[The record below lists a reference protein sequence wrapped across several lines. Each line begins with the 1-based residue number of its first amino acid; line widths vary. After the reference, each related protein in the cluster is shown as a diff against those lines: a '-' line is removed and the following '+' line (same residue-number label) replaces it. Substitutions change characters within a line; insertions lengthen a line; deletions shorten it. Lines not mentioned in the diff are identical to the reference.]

1 MTYGASSKCLI
12 ELAKSTESR
21 GIPNLPFGPAHNIA
35 IGKETNTVSKVI
47 TTVTEYEEK
56 ALEAITKLQ
65 APVLE
70 YLKKA
75 VDAVDGRIS
84 SIELPFDLPFELPEI
99 EVLDKVRSE
108 LPTLQE
114 IVDSQFKF
122 SKKVLANQEKF
133 AKNVVKA
140 VKPLTPEPK
149 KAATTAA

>member
-1 MTYGASSKCLI
+1 
-12 ELAKSTESR
+12 
-21 GIPNLPFGPAHNIA
+21 
-35 IGKETNTVSKVI
+35 VSKVI

-65 APVLE
+65 APVLD

-84 SIELPFDLPFELPEI
+84 SIELPFELPFDLPEI
-99 EVLDKVRSE
+99 EVLDKVLAE
-108 LPTLQE
+108 LPTLSE
-114 IVDSQFKF
+114 IVDTQFKF

-140 VKPLTPEPK
+140 VKPLTREPK
-149 KAATTAA
+149 KAAAA